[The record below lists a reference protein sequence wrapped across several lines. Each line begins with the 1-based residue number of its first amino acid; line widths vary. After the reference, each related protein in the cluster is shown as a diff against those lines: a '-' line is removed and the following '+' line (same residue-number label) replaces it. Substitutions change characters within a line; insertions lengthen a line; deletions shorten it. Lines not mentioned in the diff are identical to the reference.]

1 MSRSL
6 GLLGRRF
13 HVISRIGGMSH
24 FLALG
29 ALLVL
34 GKQTPAVPAPEH
46 RIVGTSVISRE
57 LPAAKVTLPRSF
69 KYIGADRWVLFDV
82 ADCEIHVFVEAD
94 RQKRVK
100 GYCWVQFEA
109 YLPSK
114 PDYAY
119 DYKNG
124 TDIKIAGLDFNMRP
138 RFGPMETSP
147 KPGSE
152 IEHVVKLVTA
162 AGYTFPKEIVN
173 VRLVHL
179 PEPTKRREMMILY
192 AEDMAPTGVT
202 FADLVVDGKIGPKW
216 APVEAA
222 LVKRVLKRVRVERQ

>member
-1 MSRSL
+1 MSQFL
-6 GLLGRRF
+6 AIGATLLLGQQNPL
-13 HVISRIGGMSH
+13 IPTPSH
-24 FLALG
+24 K
-29 ALLVL
+29 V
-34 GKQTPAVPAPEH
+34 
-46 RIVGTSVISRE
+46 VGTSVLSTE
-57 LPAAKVTLPRSF
+57 LPKAKVTLPRSF
-69 KYIGADRWVLFDV
+69 KYVGADRWNLFDV

-94 RQKRVK
+94 RQQRVR

-114 PDYAY
+114 PDYSY
-119 DYKNG
+119 EYKNG
-124 TDIKIAGLDFNMRP
+124 TDIKTAGLDFNMRP

-152 IEHVVKLVTA
+152 IEHVVKLVSA

-179 PEPTKRREMMILY
+179 PEPTKRLEMMILY

-202 FADLVVDGKIGPKW
+202 FADLVVDGQIGPKW

-222 LVKRVLKRVRVERQ
+222 LVKRALKRIRVERL